1 LNFSLLS
8 LTQPAVTGVR
18 TGLRKTLDCM
28 REQSS
33 LHISRRR
40 LRMLLVCETYQL
52 DRNGF
57 SHCRAACAGRNK
69 RSALRRM
76 ETGETG
82 GTGGTGILGDVGLR
96 YANPTCKTA
105 ADGPI
110 CLATLPLRSESFVK
124 HAG

>member
-1 LNFSLLS
+1 
-8 LTQPAVTGVR
+8 
-18 TGLRKTLDCM
+18 
-28 REQSS
+28 
-33 LHISRRR
+33 
-40 LRMLLVCETYQL
+40 MLLVCETYQL

-76 ETGETG
+76 ETG
-82 GTGGTGILGDVGLR
+82 GTGILGHVGLR

-105 ADGPI
+105 ADRPI